1 MYQFS
6 DVRVGEYSGEKGVLF
21 AAQIC
26 QVESRWKLVRPIVLN
41 AAIVARGGKAASI
54 MDAEVNRAVFERK
67 EDLSMQC
74 FAGGGKST

>member
-6 DVRVGEYSGEKGVLF
+6 DVWVGEYSGEKGVLF

-26 QVESRWKLVRPIVLN
+26 QIEFGWKLVRPIVLN

-54 MDAEVNRAVFERK
+54 VDAEVNRTVFERK
-67 EDLSMQC
+67 VNFSMQC